1 MRYPP
6 FKNAHIVV
14 DATFWPYPGW
24 SKSFTLYWAD
34 QLYTLYEAT
43 IPASERRW
51 SQKMEIQAAQF
62 ALYVIRFTLLQ
73 LRSQQTKAFS
83 IIVENRI
90 MWKLWWEINIRRTAR
105 GSVGFSI
112 YARINR
118 DEMYER
124 WDCVRIM
131 VDGKFRAN
139 YTARIISTDGW
150 IILWQVEENCTAP
163 SNWFSLSKLQNTNVG
178 FTVLWRAPLTSQASL
193 LIVRSYNNNLN

>member
-43 IPASERRW
+43 IPASERGW
-51 SQKMEIQAAQF
+51 SQKIEIQAAQY
-62 ALYVIRFTLLQ
+62 ALNAIRFTLLQ

-83 IIVENRI
+83 IIVENII
-90 MWKLWWEINIRRTAR
+90 MWKLWREINIRRTAR

-150 IILWQVEENCTAP
+150 IILWQVEENCKLVQFVKVAKYKCWIH
-163 SNWFSLSKLQNTNVG
+163 SSLESSSHMK
-178 FTVLWRAPLTSQASL
+178 ASL